1 MGWAVEIKAIERKG
15 EARPGAAPCPGLRAA
30 AAASA
35 GAVLTAAAPA
45 LSSPQDVKKEVD
57 SAIEKAK
64 AADIPDLS
72 TIWADV
78 YADGLAMKLRG
89 VDQSVMQTIS

>member
-1 MGWAVEIKAIERKG
+1 M
-15 EARPGAAPCPGLRAA
+15 
-30 AAASA
+30 
-35 GAVLTAAAPA
+35 
-45 LSSPQDVKKEVD
+45 KKEVD
-57 SAIEKAK
+57 SAIERAK